1 LRGRYL
7 IPRAQWA
14 LQFLA
19 EQPNLP
25 AEAAKWLD
33 RYVDEVNMGLAA
45 VTAFYQELGAKW
57 AERLQAAAVNAD
69 SDWQADTLSQTA
81 VRALRSTSGITTV
94 LVGMRRPRYVKD
106 ILADLHNPIA
116 QKPRPTAWQVMRNA

>member
-1 LRGRYL
+1 MVAIGQMLQGQWRGFGTYQNWNDLRGRYL

-33 RYVDEVNMGLAA
+33 RYVDEVNM
-45 VTAFYQELGAKW
+45 
-57 AERLQAAAVNAD
+57 
-69 SDWQADTLSQTA
+69 
-81 VRALRSTSGITTV
+81 TSG
-94 LVGMRRPRYVKD
+94 RCDR
-106 ILADLHNPIA
+106 ILPGDGG
-116 QKPRPTAWQVMRNA
+116 